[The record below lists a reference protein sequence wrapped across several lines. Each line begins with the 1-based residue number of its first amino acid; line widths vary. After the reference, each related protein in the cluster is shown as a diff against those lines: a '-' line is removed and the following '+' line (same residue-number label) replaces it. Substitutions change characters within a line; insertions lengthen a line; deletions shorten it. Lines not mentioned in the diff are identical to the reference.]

1 MKIKLLVKAALLL
14 LTDEKTQKR
23 VKTIVG
29 VVLSPLLVIVLF
41 LGGFGSASSD
51 HNHAVVRAV
60 FNQTPV
66 SDSVPAELKM
76 QLELLQDYFGVLNE
90 KITTVESEITEGT
103 LNKTTVRSLFFST
116 YFNKENLSLTQETIH
131 QFVDCFVVR
140 TEIQSVEEETEGDN
154 EEDSEPVVEVV
165 VIQDMHQV
173 YENLRSRLGI
183 TLDEETLDFARQIA
197 QIVDYGATASNEGEG
212 KLLSILLE
220 DYIDASLKTDYVGG
234 NLKSPFDFDWR
245 SVITSE
251 YGPRDPIVLPDG
263 SVTSNFHSGIDFGV
277 GLGTPIQALN
287 GGTVIMVRNY
297 ESGLGYF
304 LVVDHGG
311 GVMSV
316 YGHCSRI
323 LVSEGDQVSQG
334 QTIAEVGST
343 GYSTGNHLHLEI
355 WENGKTINP
364 RSRLE

>member
-14 LTDEKTQKR
+14 LTNEKTQKR
-23 VKTIVG
+23 VKTVLG
-29 VVLSPLLVIVLF
+29 VVLSPLLAIVLF

-60 FNQTPV
+60 FNQTPI
-66 SDSVPAELKM
+66 SDSVPVELKT
-76 QLELLQDYFGVLNE
+76 QLELMQDYFVILNE
-90 KITTVESEITEGT
+90 RIATIESEITEGT

-116 YFNKENLSLTQETIH
+116 YFNQENLSLTQEAIH
-131 QFVDCFVVR
+131 QFVDCFVVKV
-140 TEIQSVEEETEGDN
+140 EQPAEEEETEKDN
-154 EEDSEPVVEVV
+154 EKESEPSIEVV
-165 VIQDMHQV
+165 VIQDMNQV
-173 YENLRSRLGI
+173 YENLRSSLGI
-183 TLDEETLDFARQIA
+183 VLDDETLDFATQIA
-197 QIVDYGATASNEGEG
+197 QIVDYGATASKDGEG

-220 DYIDASLKTDYVGG
+220 EYIEASLETDYLGG
-234 NLKSPFDFDWR
+234 SLKSPFDFDWR
-245 SVITSE
+245 SVVTSE
-251 YGPRDPIVLPDG
+251 YGPRDSIVLPDG
-263 SVTSNFHSGIDFGV
+263 NVTGSFHSGIDFGV

-287 GGTVIMVRNY
+287 EGAVIMVRNY

-334 QTIAEVGST
+334 QVIAEVGST

-364 RSRLE
+364 RSRLQ

>member
-14 LTDEKTQKR
+14 LGDEKTRNKM
-23 VKTIVG
+23 KTIVG
-29 VVLSPLLVIVLF
+29 IVLSPLLVVVLF

-51 HNHAVVRAV
+51 HNHAVVRTV
-60 FNQTPV
+60 FNLTPI
-66 SDSVPAELKM
+66 SDSVPTELKT
-76 QLELLQDYFGVLNE
+76 QLELLQDYFVILNQE
-90 KITTVESEITEGT
+90 ILETEASITEGI

-116 YFNKENLSLTQETIH
+116 YFNQENLSLTQETIH
-131 QFVDCFVVR
+131 KFVDCFVVR
-140 TEIQSVEEETEGDN
+140 AEIQSGEEEAGGDN
-154 EEDSEPVVEVV
+154 EEESEPVIEVV
-165 VIQDMHQV
+165 VIQDMNQV

-183 TLDEETLDFARQIA
+183 TLDDETLDFARQTA

-212 KLLSILLE
+212 NSLTVLLQ
-220 DYIDASLKTDYVGG
+220 DYIEASRQTKYVGG
-234 NLKSPFDFDWR
+234 SLNGPFDFDWR
-245 SVITSE
+245 SVVTSE
-251 YGPRDPIVLPDG
+251 YGPRDPITLPDG
-263 SVTSNFHSGIDFGV
+263 PVTSNFHSGIDFGA

-287 GGTVIMVRNY
+287 SGTVIMVRNF
-297 ESGLGYF
+297 EAGLGYF

-323 LVSEGDQVSQG
+323 LVSEGDKVKQG
-334 QTIAEVGST
+334 QVIAEVGST

-355 WENGKTINP
+355 WENGITINP